1 MPGSRSNG
9 TLKCRAAEAT
19 ASLHAGQQK
28 QWQGSLLGSRSNGG
42 PQQTSAE
49 QAEGTLSCR
58 ATGPTEGDDEPY
70 IYKKGP
76 AFGMPGVLVDGMDVM
91 KVCLGFHI
99 MPQSC

>member
-1 MPGSRSNG
+1 LQHPACK
-9 TLKCRAAEAT
+9 LACRAAEAM
-19 ASLHAGQQK
+19 ASLMP
-28 QWQGSLLGSRSNGG
+28 GSRSNGG

-58 ATGPTEGDDEPY
+58 ATGPTEGDDDPY

-99 MPQSC
+99 MPQIC